1 MIIESLFIGM
11 LIGFLYYEWTG
22 ISPGGVVAPGY
33 FALFLREPSRIGMTV
48 LLALIVAGILELL
61 SRRLLVYGR
70 RKLLLALLLGF
81 CLKLTVDLIVQPM
94 PVIAVDLHSIGYI
107 LPGLIGNEITRQR
120 VVPTLAGI
128 TVVTVCTALVLI
140 LLR

>member
-1 MIIESLFIGM
+1 MIIEALFIGM

-48 LLALIVAGILELL
+48 ILALVVAGILELL

-70 RKLLLALLLGF
+70 RKLLIALLLGF
-81 CLKLTVDLIVQPM
+81 CLKLAVDLLIQPM
-94 PVIAVDLHSIGYI
+94 PVIAIDLHSIGYI

-128 TVVTVCTALVLI
+128 TVVTLCTALVLI
-140 LLR
+140 VLR